1 MTLGE
6 KLKVLL
12 KENGMTQEDLSE
24 RLGVSRQ
31 AVGKWVNDRGM
42 PEVDKLVQISNL
54 FGCSVDYLVKEDCGE
69 KPASNSGY
77 YVSREMLDGYL
88 SYSRQNRNRVT
99 AGIAL
104 FLLSNVFEDFGRRD
118 GITSFFYWLTMTVGV
133 ILLTWNFFQTRQY
146 QEVKTEHLIFD
157 NKVLEMFEQQREIRR
172 KKYMVLMIAGVVI
185 LLASSELDYFLM
197 NRFGLAVCNVC
208 GWFVDALWLMLMI
221 WSGMAMHADSTV
233 IKNAKQIPGN
243 GSIRRYRWVYA
254 ALPVTALAVLIG
266 IVTHAWS
273 PYAPILIL
281 FCCLLVTTCKL
292 WIEGRG
298 EV

>member
-6 KLKVLL
+6 KLKTLL

-54 FGCSVDYLVKEDCGE
+54 FGCSLDYLLKEECME
-69 KPASNSGY
+69 KPAPNGGY

-88 SYSRQNRNRVT
+88 LYSRQNRNRVT
-99 AGIAL
+99 AGIVL
-104 FLLSNVFEDFGRRD
+104 FLLSNVFECFGRRD
-118 GITSFFYWLTMTVGV
+118 NITSFLCWLTMTAGV
-133 ILLTWNFFQTRQY
+133 ILLIWNFFQTRRY
-146 QEVKTEHLIFD
+146 PEMKTEHLVFD
-157 NKVLEMFEQQREIRR
+157 DKVLETFERQREIRR
-172 KKYMVLMIAGVVI
+172 KKYLVLMIAGVVI
-185 LLASSELDYFLM
+185 LLANPGLDSVLV
-197 NRFGLAVCNVC
+197 NRFGPVVGNVC
-208 GWFVDALWLMLMI
+208 DWFADALWPALMI
-221 WSGMAMHADSTV
+221 WSGMAMHADSMV
-233 IKNAKQIPGN
+233 LKNAKQAPG
-243 GSIRRYRWVYA
+243 GGRMRRYRWVYA
-254 ALPVTALAVLIG
+254 ALPVTALAVFIG
-266 IVTHAWS
+266 IITHAWS

-298 EV
+298 EM

>member
-12 KENGMTQEDLSE
+12 KENGMTQEELSE

-31 AVGKWVNDRGM
+31 AVGKWVNDRGL

-54 FGCSVDYLVKEDCGE
+54 FGCSVDYLVKEECVE
-69 KPASNSGY
+69 KPVPKGGY

-99 AGIAL
+99 AGIVL
-104 FLLSNVFEDFGRRD
+104 FLLSNVFECFGRRD
-118 GITSFFYWLTMTVGV
+118 NITSFLCWLTMTAGV
-133 ILLTWNFFQTRQY
+133 ILLIWNFFQTRQY
-146 QEVKTEHLIFD
+146 PEMKTEHLVFD
-157 NKVLEMFEQQREIRR
+157 DKVLETFEEQREIRR
-172 KKYMVLMIAGVVI
+172 KKYLVLMIAGVVI
-185 LLASSELDYFLM
+185 LLANPELDSILL
-197 NRFGLAVCNVC
+197 NRFGPVIGNVC
-208 GWFVDALWLMLMI
+208 GWFADALWPALMI
-221 WSGMAMHADSTV
+221 WSGMAMHADSMV
-233 IKNAKQIPGN
+233 LKNAKQAPG
-243 GSIRRYRWVYA
+243 GGRMRRYRWVYA

-266 IVTHAWS
+266 IFTHAWS

-281 FCCLLVTTCKL
+281 FCALLVTTCKL

-298 EV
+298 ED